1 MMNQLKSLTSL
12 QWLGIILVI
21 NGALIGSTAQLT
33 DLFGPVAVKYIV
45 ALASLGNSIF
55 GGIVTMISGQGTQVL
70 NVKAMPGVENIAVNE
85 KANPVLAAIAMDPN
99 EAKVTVIPA
108 AQAQVAATAKAG

>member
-1 MMNQLKSLTSL
+1 MNTLKGLTTL

-33 DLFGPVAVKYIV
+33 DLFGPIAVKYIV
-45 ALASLGNSIF
+45 AAASLGNSIF
-55 GGIVTMISGQGTQVL
+55 GGIVTMISGQGSQVL
-70 NVKAMPGVENIAVNE
+70 NVKAMDGIEHIDVNA
-85 KANPVLAAIAMDPN
+85 KANPILAKIAMDPN
-99 EAKVTVIPA
+99 EGKIAPTPA

>member
-1 MMNQLKSLTSL
+1 MNALKNLTTL

-33 DLFGPVAVKYIV
+33 DLFGPPAVKYIV
-45 ALASLGNSIF
+45 AAASLGNSIF

-70 NVKAMPGVENIAVNE
+70 NVRAMPGIEHIEVNAQ
-85 KANPVLAAIAMDPN
+85 ANPVLAKIAIDPN
-99 EAKVTVIPA
+99 EDKIAPTQA
-108 AQAQVAATAKAG
+108 AQAQVAATAKTG